1 MDARAMATVLER
13 IPYTR
18 DLGFVI
24 DAAGDGEVQ
33 MTLPDQGATR
43 NLVGT
48 VHAGALFAFG
58 ETVAGVAAG
67 LQTLERAFPFARSA
81 QIRYVRPAAGTVRG
95 FARVPPAEAVR
106 VLEEVD
112 RDGRSELTVTVLL
125 QDSRQETV
133 AKLDVEYAFRP
144 VGGKER

>member
-1 MDARAMATVLER
+1 MDARAMAAVLDR

-18 DLGFVI
+18 ELGLVL
-24 DAAGDGEVQ
+24 DAAGDGEVR
-33 MTLPDQGATR
+33 MTLPDQDATR

-67 LQTLERAFPFARSA
+67 LQTLDHAFPFARGA
-81 QIRYVRPAAGTVRG
+81 RIRYAHPAAGLVRG
-95 FARVPPAEAVR
+95 LARVSPAEATR

-112 RDGRSELTVTVLL
+112 RDGRSELRVLVVL
-125 QDSRQETV
+125 QDSHEKTV
-133 AKLDVEYAFRP
+133 AELEVDYAFRP
-144 VGGKER
+144 VGGK